1 MMKRMKKVLA
11 LLMTAVVTLSMAGC
25 GGGDSKKANNSNGGK
40 EVQISYWNSGLG
52 TDYLDA
58 MIKAFNEKQSDWYV
72 TYTATASQDAVQ
84 AAFGE
89 KDIDKID
96 LYMGSK
102 TYQIEDLEPLDDVL
116 ESTADGDSKTLKEKF
131 NANYLDYEKAADGHY
146 YSLTWGGGNIGIVYN
161 KKLFEKAGITETPRT
176 TAEMVS
182 ACDKLYEAG
191 ITPWTHFN
199 AGSVSGGYWTY
210 VQQLWQAQY
219 DGIDY
224 FINNFYGCKD
234 AQGNSPSK
242 EVFTTKDGRYYA
254 LKELAKFITPEYVQ
268 AGSNSQDHITMQT
281 KFLNQDIG
289 MVVNGSWMAN
299 EMESTADIDGFGV
312 MKAPVISG
320 VTEKLT
326 TVNSDME
333 LRKLVSAIDAV
344 TEGKEDISQYQSGNG
359 YTVNG
364 KTISAEDWDYV
375 QKARNSVATNNPSQT
390 FFIPKYSTEKEGAKE
405 FLKFYFS
412 DEGYKIFTEQLHIG
426 LPINLSEGTIDTSEW
441 NEFER
446 VMFDMTK
453 NVSYYVSGSSLSKHA
468 IFTAGGAD
476 AYANYMFIEKYCASN
491 PSDRQT
497 ADEAWDSIMQRVEDK
512 YDDWLSNIK

>member
-1 MMKRMKKVLA
+1 MKRMKKVFA
-11 LLMTAVVTLSMAGC
+11 ILMAATVAVSLCAC
-25 GGGDSKKANNSNGGK
+25 GKGSSGKNNKSNGGT

-58 MIKAFNEKQSDWYV
+58 MVKAFNEKQSDWYV

-89 KDIDKID
+89 ENIDKID

-102 TYQIEDLEPLDDVL
+102 TYQVDKLEPLDDVL
-116 ESTADGDSKTLKEKF
+116 DSVADGDSKALKEKF
-131 NANYLDYEKAADGHY
+131 KANYLDFEKANDGHY
-146 YSLTWGGGNIGIVYN
+146 YSLTWGGGTIGIVYN
-161 KKLFEKAGITETPRT
+161 KTLFEKAGITETPRT
-176 TAEMVS
+176 TGEMVTV
-182 ACDKLYEAG
+182 CDKLYEAG
-191 ITPWTHFN
+191 FTPWTHFN
-199 AGSVSGGYWTY
+199 AGNVSGGYWTY
-210 VQQLWQAQY
+210 IQQLWQAQY

-224 FINNFYGCKD
+224 FINNFYGCTD
-234 AQGNSPSK
+234 ANGNSPSK
-242 EVFTTKDGRYYA
+242 EVFTAKDGRYYT
-254 LKELAKFITPEYVQ
+254 LKELAKFITPEYVM

-281 KFLNQDIG
+281 LFLNQDIG

-299 EMESTADIDGFGV
+299 EMESTADINGFGV
-312 MKAPVISG
+312 MKAPVLSSI
-320 VTEKLT
+320 TDKLE

-344 TEGKEDISQYQSGNG
+344 TEGTEDISQYQTGDG

-364 KTISAEDWDYV
+364 KTVSAADWDYV
-375 QKARNSVATNNPSQT
+375 EKARNSVATNNPSQS
-390 FFIPKYSTEKEGAKE
+390 FFIPNYSTEKEGAKE

-426 LPINLSEGTIDTSEW
+426 LPINLSEGGVETSDW
-441 NEFER
+441 NEFEKA
-446 VMFDMTK
+446 MFAMAE

-468 IFTAGGAD
+468 IFTSGGASD
-476 AYANYMFIEKYCASN
+476 YTNYMFIEKYCASN